1 LSSFWSSGGPKREA
15 MRANRVGVVS
25 FAISMAA
32 SVALIG
38 VYIAGGNRL
47 WEGILLAL
55 ALGGLGSGVVA
66 WTALVDPGE
75 RTETRTPPE
84 ADETPAGTDDEPP
97 LENIV
102 ITRRTMLVR
111 FAVGAGGTLA
121 AALAIPTLSL
131 GPTPGDSLYRTKWTE
146 GARVVDA
153 NNRPMRPEDLQ
164 LEGVLTVFPEGE
176 VGSEDSQTQ
185 LLRVDERL
193 LQLPD
198 DRLEWAP
205 QGCVGYSKICTH
217 AGCPVGLYR
226 AEAHQLLCPCHQSTF
241 DVLHGAKPVFGPA
254 VRSLPQLPLGIDD
267 EGYLI
272 ALSDYTEPVGPS
284 FWNLDA

>member
-1 LSSFWSSGGPKREA
+1 

-32 SVALIG
+32 SIVLIG
-38 VYIAGGNRL
+38 VYIAGGNRV
-47 WEGILLAL
+47 WEGILLGL

-84 ADETPAGTDDEPP
+84 ADATPAGTDDEPP

-176 VGSEDSQTQ
+176 VGSADSQTQ
-185 LLRVDERL
+185 LIRVDEAL

-198 DRLEWAP
+198 DRSEWAP

-241 DVLHGAKPVFGPA
+241 DVLHGAEPVFGPA
-254 VRSLPQLPLGIDD
+254 VRPLPQLPLGIDD

-272 ALSDYTEPVGPS
+272 ALSDYPEPVGPS
-284 FWNLDA
+284 FWNLGA

>member
-1 LSSFWSSGGPKREA
+1 

-153 NNRPMRPEDLQ
+153 NNRPIRPEDLQ